1 MTFPAMPK
9 AVHQFYA
16 GSQAADADLWAGA
29 FAENGLFHDPVG
41 SEPIR
46 GREAILARLRKVIP
60 QFDPFLGITPVD
72 AYTTGGQTAVHW
84 RGAVVTTDGKPVNW
98 SGISVFRLD
107 EDGLIA
113 ELWAYFHHGVFTAQL
128 GDSEH

>member
-16 GSQAADADLWAGA
+16 GSQAADAELWAGA
-29 FAENGLFHDPVG
+29 FAEDGLFHDPVG

-60 QFDPFLGITPVD
+60 LFDPFLGITPVE
-72 AYTTGGQTAVHW
+72 AFTTGGQTAVLW
-84 RGAVVTTDGKPVNW
+84 RGAVVSTEGNPVNW
-98 SGISVFRLD
+98 SGITVYRLD
-107 EDGLIA
+107 DEGLIA
-113 ELWAYFHHGVFTAQL
+113 EASAYFHHGVFSAQL
-128 GDSEH
+128 GKEH